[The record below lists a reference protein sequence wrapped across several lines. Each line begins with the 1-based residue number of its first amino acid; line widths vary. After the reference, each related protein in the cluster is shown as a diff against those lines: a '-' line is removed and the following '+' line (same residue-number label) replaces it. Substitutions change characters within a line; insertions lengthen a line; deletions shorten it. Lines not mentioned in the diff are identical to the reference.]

1 MKFLFLLCLP
11 LWKYFSAIFIEK
23 EVYVNDNGKNTFSF
37 IYIYSNEFLHG
48 SRDKNFGIP
57 IKYF

>member
-37 IYIYSNEFLHG
+37 IYIYSNESLPG
-48 SRDKNFGIP
+48 SRDKN
-57 IKYF
+57 